1 MSRIL
6 AAVATEIRH
15 TELRELDLPEIPTD
29 GGLLKVEMTGVC
41 GSDWPMYLSY
51 PSTKGPL
58 ILGHETVGFVDRLG
72 AAAAQRFGVKEGD
85 RVALE
90 EYIPCGHCKYC
101 RSGDFRLCDATE
113 PGLGGLRFGSTP
125 LSIAP
130 SLWGGYCHY
139 QYLHPGTVFHKV
151 PAHLPAE
158 QAAMA
163 LPMGN
168 GIEWAYLQG
177 GIAIGETILIQGP
190 GQQGLACVIAAREA
204 GAACII
210 VSGLGNATDTA
221 RLALAR
227 KLGAHHAIEVES
239 QDLLETVADITG
251 GAMCDLVVDCSSG
264 GPETVTAAIQLARKR
279 GRVILGAQKRK
290 PIPVFNADLVIQK
303 FLTVKGMRGHS
314 FAAVELALQ
323 LIASGRYPMGEMCT
337 HLFGLG
343 EVDTALRTVG
353 GEGLPGAIHIAV
365 DPWR

>member
-1 MSRIL
+1 MSKIL
-6 AAVATEIRH
+6 AAVATDIRR

-41 GSDWPMYLSY
+41 GSDWPMYLNY
-51 PSTKGPL
+51 PKTKGPL

-90 EYIPCGHCKYC
+90 EYIPCGHCMYC

-139 QYLHPGTVFHKV
+139 QYLHPGAVVHKV
-151 PAHLPAE
+151 PASMPAE
-158 QAAMA
+158 EAALA

-210 VSGLGNATDTA
+210 VSGIGNATDTR

-227 KLGAHHAIEVES
+227 SLGAHHTIDVAS

-251 GAMCDLVVDCSSG
+251 GAMCDLVVDASSG
-264 GPETVTAAIQLARKR
+264 GPETVTAAIHLARKR

-290 PIPVFNADLVIQK
+290 PIPAFNADLVIQK

-314 FAAVELALQ
+314 FESVELALQ
-323 LIASGRYPMGEMCT
+323 IIASGRYPMSEMCT
-337 HLFGLG
+337 HLFGLA